1 MDLVFP
7 ARAGMS
13 RGKSSGNRG
22 NGGFPRVSGDEP
34 LIVAAYEARVPWA
47 DICLAT
53 GLTWQAAYNA
63 YQRAIKRWTRE

>member
-1 MDLVFP
+1 
-7 ARAGMS
+7 MS
-13 RGKSSGNRG
+13 PRGHTFHRTRHR
-22 NGGFPRVSGDEP
+22 FPRVSGDEP

-63 YQRAIKRWTRE
+63 YQRVIKRWTRE

>member
-1 MDLVFP
+1 
-7 ARAGMS
+7 MS
-13 RGKSSGNRG
+13 RRRRR
-22 NGGFPRVSGDEP
+22 NGPPPHSFPRVSGDEP